1 MFNKELKYFVT
12 FTFDVSKV
20 DLTTEDEVKTEVRK
34 WLRDM
39 QERKGLKYFFFEFD
53 LFENQNGFYFHGFI
67 NDSLALRDSGTRT
80 VYSFSKPLTV
90 RKIEELKLEKFV
102 KQVVYNIDDW
112 PFGFSTA
119 IPVNIEL

>member
-1 MFNKELKYFVT
+1 MFNKVLKYFVT
-12 FTFDVSKV
+12 LTFDDSKI
-20 DLTTEDEVKTEVRK
+20 DLTAEDEVKTEVRK

-53 LFENQNGFYFHGFI
+53 FFENQHGIHFHGFI
-67 NDSLALRDSGTRT
+67 NDSLSLRDSGTRT

-90 RKIEELKLEKFV
+90 QKIEELKLEKFV